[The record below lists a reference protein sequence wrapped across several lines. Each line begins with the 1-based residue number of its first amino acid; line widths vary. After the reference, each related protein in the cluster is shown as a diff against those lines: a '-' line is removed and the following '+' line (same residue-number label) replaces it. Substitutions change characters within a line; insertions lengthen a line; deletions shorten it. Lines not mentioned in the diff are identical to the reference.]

1 MGSKEQGA
9 GSKERGAEEGEVS
22 RSLCLDGLA
31 VGQHASG
38 IDGASKRADID
49 VARPERVLGSRRAAL
64 NSTAKKLL

>member
-1 MGSKEQGA
+1 MSEIRDQRLEVRGQ
-9 GSKERGAEEGEVS
+9 ERGAEEGEVS

-31 VGQHASG
+31 VGQHASS

-64 NSTAKKLL
+64 NST